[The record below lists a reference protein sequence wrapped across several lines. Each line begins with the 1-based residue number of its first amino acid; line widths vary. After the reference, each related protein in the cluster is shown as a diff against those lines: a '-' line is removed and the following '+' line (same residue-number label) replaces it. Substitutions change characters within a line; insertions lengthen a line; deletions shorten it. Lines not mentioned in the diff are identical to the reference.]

1 MHRDH
6 TILGCVAILFC
17 LIANSPHTDA
27 RPLLILDPGHGGS
40 DQGGYDGRGFVLGTA
55 RIPEDAYVY
64 DIAKRIERTGKEK
77 GWEIWFTVIDPEYR
91 PIANQTNDTI
101 LLPAKK
107 MHYNEPHSH
116 TIVYS
121 GKEGLLKRL
130 DAADYGYQRSKEK
143 EAIFVSLHFDYA
155 PDYISGAHIF
165 TGEHQDSH
173 QFIRILARYLKQT
186 GLGLFTRG
194 KEQYAIVSK
203 NQLFMLAH
211 NTIVPRILIELGNY
225 NDPRDRSLILE
236 AQGRETYARILVGA
250 IDEYFKSVSKG

>member
-1 MHRDH
+1 MRRHH
-6 TILGCVAILFC
+6 IIGGLLGVLFC
-17 LIANSPHTDA
+17 LIAWPLHIAA

-40 DQGGYDGRGFVLGTA
+40 DQGGYDGRGFVLGTT
-55 RIPEDAYVY
+55 RIPEDAYTY
-64 DIAKRIERTGKEK
+64 DIAKRIERMGKEK

-107 MHYNEPHSH
+107 MHYNEPHAH
-116 TIVYS
+116 TIIYS

-130 DAADYGYQRSKEK
+130 DAADYGYQRSKQK
-143 EAIFVSLHFDYA
+143 EALFISLHFDYA

-173 QFIRILARYLKQT
+173 QFVTTLTRYLKQN

-211 NTIVPRILIELGNY
+211 NTIIPRVLIELGNY
-225 NDPRDRSLILE
+225 NDPRDRSLMLE

-250 IDEYFKSVSKG
+250 IDEYIKSIFK